1 MKSTVKK
8 VTSLLIIIMMILS
21 ISLPVVSRAVDVTS
35 SEEDN
40 FPLDVVLERDE
51 TNPNLIHITATD
63 TESNIT
69 DLKYVHQYIDTD
81 NIGYFEE
88 DHEDIYTFDI
98 TPSQTIEETFEL
110 DGYGSYTVFAKD
122 EKGNAFLARLTVN
135 DPNDMPQITLT
146 KEENSLILNIDVT
159 SNNNT
164 ITKLKIAKKEN
175 INDNID
181 FSTQGTDIEFIESN
195 HVSVRYTDITE
206 EGLYVIYAEDSERNK
221 TTRQIYI
228 AEQNTPISVEI
239 TNGTNPR
246 EVNLQITDAICD
258 IVSVK
263 VAKVSEIGEDYDK
276 FDTIEG
282 LQIKKGQTV
291 NLSYTAPEDNT
302 YIFCIEDE
310 AGYKL
315 FTQKR
320 ITEQEKVMNVT
331 IEQDENSPG
340 NLTIT
345 ATNTICN
352 IVEMKVAIGN
362 DIDMD
367 YFENNGESIS
377 IEPDKEV
384 VANYAVQENC
394 TFNVYV
400 KDEQGNSY
408 MYTKTLIGIDT
419 PEPSE
424 APTITLT
431 QNTQNPK
438 QIDVYV
444 QADNSNVDE
453 VKWAEGEQ
461 NLAYFKTNG
470 IRIGQ
475 DKVGVAI
482 HTEFTIDAVGTYT
495 VYAKDDNGN
504 ETVKTIEITN
514 IDEVPSTEEDTT
526 PPQVNDVEDNGIYN
540 TSVIPTIVDEHL
552 AEIYLTR
559 DGLDVEDYQNGDT
572 IETEGAYVLNAV
584 DEAGNE
590 VVVKFIIDKTAP
602 EITINQENTDNENV
616 EVSITL
622 LDNLTNINMVKVAQ
636 GEQTIDYFENG
647 GQELNLQKEENSAIA
662 AINIM
667 ENGTYTVYFEDE
679 AGNAKI
685 QTFEVT
691 TITEE
696 PEVDDTTPPTIQTTN
711 ESIDENEAIKVTIN
725 VTDTESQIATIKIA
739 NGEQDADYFENNG
752 TILQMKLDDKSAEA
766 AVRITKNGTYTIYA
780 EDEQGNKT
788 VSVITITEIVTPD
801 PDDTTPPTIT
811 GVEDGVTYEN
821 EVTPKIEDEN
831 LASITL
837 TKDGN
842 AVENYQNGDTISENG
857 TYVLTAVDEAGNQ
870 TVVEFVINIQPEEE
884 DTTPPTIT
892 GVEDGVTYENE
903 VTPKIEDE
911 NLASVTLTRNGN
923 VVEDYQNGDT
933 ISVNGTYVL
942 TAIDEAGNQTI
953 VEFVI
958 DVGEDNNDNNN
969 TNTNTSNDNNTSG
982 NNINDNSNNNQ
993 QNIINSSGRNNTST
1007 TNSKLPYAGIGNILM
1022 IGIIIA
1028 GGVAIFTYIKYR
1040 KYRI

>member
-1 MKSTVKK
+1 MKNTIKK
-8 VTSLLIIIMMILS
+8 IIAVLIIMMMILP
-21 ISLPVVSRAVDVTS
+21 ISLPIVSKAVDSGIVS
-35 SEEDN
+35 NEEDY
-40 FPLDVVLERDE
+40 PLNIVLERDE

-88 DHEDIYTFDI
+88 EHDDIYTFDI
-98 TPSQTIEETFEL
+98 TPAQTIEETFEL
-110 DGYGSYTVFAKD
+110 NGYGSYTVYAKN
-122 EKGNAFLARLTVN
+122 EKGYAFLARLTVN

-181 FSTQGTDIEFIESN
+181 FSTQGTDLEFIESN
-195 HVSVRYTDITE
+195 HVSVRYTEITE
-206 EGLYVIYAEDSERNK
+206 EGLYVIYAEDSEGNK

-246 EVNLQITDAICD
+246 EVNLKITDAICD

-282 LQIKKGQTV
+282 LQITKGQTV
-291 NLSYTAPEDNT
+291 NVSYTAPEDDT
-302 YIFCIEDE
+302 YMFCIEDE

-320 ITEQEKVMNVT
+320 ITAQEKVMNVT

-352 IVEMKVAIGN
+352 IVEMKVAIGD
-362 DIDMD
+362 DIDKD

-377 IEPDKEV
+377 IEPGREV
-384 VANYAVQENC
+384 VGKYTVQENC
-394 TFNVYV
+394 TINVYV
-400 KDEQGNSY
+400 KDEQGYSHI
-408 MYTKTLIGIDT
+408 YTKTLIGIDT
-419 PEPSE
+419 PEPEPSE

-431 QNTQNPK
+431 QNTENPK

-453 VKWAEGEQ
+453 IKWAEGEQ
-461 NLAYFKTNG
+461 NLAYFQTNG

-482 HTEFTIDAVGTYT
+482 HTEFTINAIGTYT

-514 IDEVPSTEEDTT
+514 IDETPPTEEDTT
-526 PPQVNDVEDNGIYN
+526 PPEVNNIENNGIYN
-540 TSVIPTIVDEHL
+540 TSVTPTIVDEHL

-572 IETEGAYVLNAV
+572 IEEEGAYVLNAV

-647 GQELNLQKEENSAIA
+647 GQELNLQKEENSAVA

-679 AGNAKI
+679 AENAKI

-696 PEVDDTTPPTIQTTN
+696 PEVDDTTSPTIQTTN
-711 ESIDENEAIKVTIN
+711 ESIDDNEAIKVTIN

-752 TILQMKLDDKSAEA
+752 TTLQMKLDDKSAEA
-766 AVRITKNGTYTIYA
+766 TVRITKNGTYTIYA
-780 EDEQGNKT
+780 EDEQGNKI

-801 PDDTTPPTIT
+801 PNDTTPPTIT

-821 EVTPKIEDEN
+821 EV
-831 LASITL
+831 A
-837 TKDGN
+837 
-842 AVENYQNGDTISENG
+842 
-857 TYVLTAVDEAGNQ
+857 
-870 TVVEFVINIQPEEE
+870 
-884 DTTPPTIT
+884 
-892 GVEDGVTYENE
+892 
-903 VTPKIEDE
+903 PKIEDE

-933 ISVNGTYVL
+933 ISLNGTYVL

-958 DVGEDNNDNNN
+958 DIQENNDNNN
-969 TNTNTSNDNNTSG
+969 DNNNGNDNTNTGDNNDG
-982 NNINDNSNNNQ
+982 NTNTDNTNNNQ
-993 QNIINSSGRNNTST
+993 NGGTNNNHIGDTSNDKNIISNSGRNNISTS
-1007 TNSKLPYAGIGNILM
+1007 NSKLPYAGIGNILM

-1028 GGVAIFTYIKYR
+1028 GGAAIFTYIKYR

>member
-1 MKSTVKK
+1 MKANHYFY
-8 VTSLLIIIMMILS
+8 SLLL
-21 ISLPVVSRAVDVTS
+21 
-35 SEEDN
+35 
-40 FPLDVVLERDE
+40 
-51 TNPNLIHITATD
+51 
-63 TESNIT
+63 
-69 DLKYVHQYIDTD
+69 
-81 NIGYFEE
+81 
-88 DHEDIYTFDI
+88 
-98 TPSQTIEETFEL
+98 
-110 DGYGSYTVFAKD
+110 
-122 EKGNAFLARLTVN
+122 
-135 DPNDMPQITLT
+135 
-146 KEENSLILNIDVT
+146 
-159 SNNNT
+159 
-164 ITKLKIAKKEN
+164 
-175 INDNID
+175 
-181 FSTQGTDIEFIESN
+181 
-195 HVSVRYTDITE
+195 
-206 EGLYVIYAEDSERNK
+206 
-221 TTRQIYI
+221 
-228 AEQNTPISVEI
+228 PISVEI

-282 LQIKKGQTV
+282 LQITKGQTV

-377 IEPDKEV
+377 IEPNKEV

-394 TFNVYV
+394 TINVYV
-400 KDEQGNSY
+400 KDEQGYSHI
-408 MYTKTLIGIDT
+408 YTKTLIGIDT
-419 PEPSE
+419 PEPEPSE

-431 QNTQNPK
+431 QNTENPK

-444 QADNSNVDE
+444 KADNSNVDE
-453 VKWAEGEQ
+453 IKWAEGEQ
-461 NLAYFKTNG
+461 NLAYFETDG

-514 IDEVPSTEEDTT
+514 IDEVPPTEEDTT

-540 TSVIPTIVDEHL
+540 TSVTPTIVDEHL

-572 IETEGAYVLNAV
+572 IEEEGAYVLNAV

-616 EVSITL
+616 EVSISL
-622 LDNLTNINMVKVAQ
+622 LDNLTNINKVKVAQ
-636 GEQTIDYFENG
+636 GEQTADYFENG
-647 GQELNLQKEENSAIA
+647 GQELAFQKEENSALA

-667 ENGTYTVYFEDE
+667 ENGTYTVYVEDE

-685 QTFEVT
+685 EVFEVT

-696 PEVDDTTPPTIQTTN
+696 PDDTITSSVYEVTTT
-711 ESIDENEAIKVTIN
+711 TIN
-725 VTDTESQIATIKIA
+725 KISPNTDVNTFKNNISTEVGYTIVNTEGEELENTDRIGTGDKLITDTNTEYMLIVTGDLNGDSDITIADMSMLRKHYLQVESLQ
-739 NGEQDADYFENNG
+739 GEY
-752 TILQMKLDDKSAEA
+752 LEA
-766 AVRITKNGTYTIYA
+766 A
-780 EDEQGNKT
+780 DM
-788 VSVITITEIVTPD
+788 
-801 PDDTTPPTIT
+801 
-811 GVEDGVTYEN
+811 
-821 EVTPKIEDEN
+821 
-831 LASITL
+831 
-837 TKDGN
+837 
-842 AVENYQNGDTISENG
+842 
-857 TYVLTAVDEAGNQ
+857 
-870 TVVEFVINIQPEEE
+870 
-884 DTTPPTIT
+884 
-892 GVEDGVTYENE
+892 
-903 VTPKIEDE
+903 
-911 NLASVTLTRNGN
+911 
-923 VVEDYQNGDT
+923 
-933 ISVNGTYVL
+933 
-942 TAIDEAGNQTI
+942 
-953 VEFVI
+953 
-958 DVGEDNNDNNN
+958 DNNDRI
-969 TNTNTSNDNNTSG
+969 SLQD
-982 NNINDNSNNNQ
+982 IAIMRK
-993 QNIINSSGRNNTST
+993 IIL
-1007 TNSKLPYAGIGNILM
+1007 KIDL
-1022 IGIIIA
+1022 
-1028 GGVAIFTYIKYR
+1028 
-1040 KYRI
+1040 